1 MHTLEFSLA
10 PDHYF
15 TLWIRRPASAGGTC
29 QVMKMLSRPDPTPAA
44 VAELF
49 EHVSRLVHSLSF
61 SAGLNPAQWAA
72 LRFLSR
78 ATPNASTM
86 SAFAAF
92 HRTTKSTASQTLAA
106 LARKKLIRKLRDG
119 RDGRVFR
126 ICVTAKGQLLLRHD
140 PVNVL
145 VEALSELSARER
157 RGIAAAIG
165 RMAQILAT
173 RARRTR

>member
-1 MHTLEFSLA
+1 
-10 PDHYF
+10 
-15 TLWIRRPASAGGTC
+15 
-29 QVMKMLSRPDPTPAA
+29 
-44 VAELF
+44 
-49 EHVSRLVHSLSF
+49 
-61 SAGLNPAQWAA
+61 
-72 LRFLSR
+72 
-78 ATPNASTM
+78 M

-126 ICVTAKGQLLLRHD
+126 ICVTAKGQHLLRHD

-165 RMAQILAT
+165 RMAQIFAT